1 MKRDKK
7 RQIEGGKYIDPE
19 TEQCL
24 SAECSIK
31 RSNRKTMRGRAR
43 QSRVIASLWCHSSME
58 LGSVTVRLLLSSD
71 GQMVV
76 VFRPQLL
83 QFGHRDHH
91 QVLPSPP
98 RARTYHRRA
107 LQGCGAFLDRRGCDL
122 NNVRNTG
129 HIFFFFFFFTVFTGA
144 RFRSYWSL
152 SEYKTNRMNKRKME
166 NREQKKNIYK
176 KLDKQR
182 KWK

>member
-1 MKRDKK
+1 
-7 RQIEGGKYIDPE
+7 
-19 TEQCL
+19 
-24 SAECSIK
+24 
-31 RSNRKTMRGRAR
+31 
-43 QSRVIASLWCHSSME
+43 ME
-58 LGSVTVRLLLSSD
+58 LGSVTERLLLSSD

-129 HIFFFFFFFTVFTGA
+129 HIFLFFFFLLF
-144 RFRSYWSL
+144 SL
-152 SEYKTNRMNKRKME
+152 VPDLDYIRVYLNTRPTERTNGRWRTE
-166 NREQKKNIYK
+166 SKKNQTEEMKIEK
-176 KLDKQR
+176 
-182 KWK
+182 

>member
-1 MKRDKK
+1 
-7 RQIEGGKYIDPE
+7 
-19 TEQCL
+19 
-24 SAECSIK
+24 
-31 RSNRKTMRGRAR
+31 
-43 QSRVIASLWCHSSME
+43 ME
-58 LGSVTVRLLLSSD
+58 LGSVTERLLLSSD

-107 LQGCGAFLDRRGCDL
+107 LQGCGAFLDRRGCDS

-129 HIFFFFFFFTVFTGA
+129 HIFLFFFFFTVFTGA
-144 RFRSYWSL
+144 RFRLHQSL
-152 SEYKTNRMNKRKME
+152 SEYKTNRKNKRKME
-166 NREQKKNIYK
+166 NREQKKSNRGNEN
-176 KLDKQR
+176 R
-182 KWK
+182 KVSKGKEGKRQACTVCLSVCPWINLVKNVRIEFLLWLRHIN

>member
-1 MKRDKK
+1 
-7 RQIEGGKYIDPE
+7 
-19 TEQCL
+19 
-24 SAECSIK
+24 
-31 RSNRKTMRGRAR
+31 
-43 QSRVIASLWCHSSME
+43 ME
-58 LGSVTVRLLLSSD
+58 LGSVTERLLLSSD

-107 LQGCGAFLDRRGCDL
+107 LQGCGAFLDRRGCDS

-129 HIFFFFFFFTVFTGA
+129 HIFLFFFFLLFSLVPDLDYIRVYLNTRPTERTNGRWRTESKKIQTEEMKIEKWA
-144 RFRSYWSL
+144 RERKEKDKHARSVWACVL
-152 SEYKTNRMNKRKME
+152 EL
-166 NREQKKNIYK
+166 I
-176 KLDKQR
+176 
-182 KWK
+182 